1 MAYINKEMKMKI
13 FLKAIVPVLMAVAC
27 SGCMNANFKLM
38 TDNRDPLVERTLSGT
53 GDDKVLMISVNG
65 VISDFPEYSFF
76 LTKPS
81 MLEEF
86 ISQLELAAEDPEVKA
101 VVIKINSPGGSVTA
115 SDIIY
120 NEIVKFKEKT
130 KVKVVTVM
138 MDVAASGGYYI
149 ALPSDEIVAHPT
161 SLTGSVGVIFMRPE
175 LSGLMDKIGVGFEVN
190 KSGRNKDMG
199 SPFRK
204 PTKEEEAL
212 FNSLITGLSERFAS
226 LVLKHRKISPE
237 HMKEV
242 MTARIFLAPEAKKL
256 GMIDK
261 TGYVEDAVKD
271 AKKIAGIPENSKVVA
286 YRRSFYP
293 NDNLYNSTTAKFD
306 GSLPLV
312 SLGPLDQFKNM
323 SPGLYYLW
331 LPALSQQ

>member
-1 MAYINKEMKMKI
+1 MKT
-13 FLKAIVPVLMAVAC
+13 FFKALAPLVIAVIAA
-27 SGCMNANFKLM
+27 GCMNANFKLM
-38 TDNRDPLVERTLSGT
+38 TDSRDPMLERTISGT
-53 GDDKVLMISVNG
+53 GDEKVLMISVTG
-65 VISDFPEYSFF
+65 IISDIPEYSLF

-86 ISQLELAAEDPEVKA
+86 VSQLNLAAKDPDIKA

-120 NEIVKFKEKT
+120 NEILNFKEKS
-130 KVKVVTVM
+130 KAKVVAVM

-149 ALPSDEIVAHPT
+149 ALPADEIIAHPT

-175 LSGLMDKIGVGFEVN
+175 ISGLMDKIGVGFEVN

-204 PTKEEEAL
+204 PTKEEETL
-212 FNSLITGLSERFAS
+212 FNNLISGLSQRFNT

-237 HMKEV
+237 NMKEV
-242 MTARIFLAPEAKKL
+242 MTARIFIAPEAMKL

-261 TGYVEDAVKD
+261 TGYLDDAIKD
-271 AKKIAGIPENSKVVA
+271 AKKLADIPENSKVIA

-293 NDNLYNSTTAKFD
+293 NDNLYNGTTAKSD
-306 GSLPLV
+306 SPISLIN
-312 SLGPLDQFKNM
+312 LGPLEQFKNIN
-323 SPGLYYLW
+323 PGLYYLW
-331 LPALSQQ
+331 LPAAGQ

>member
-1 MAYINKEMKMKI
+1 MKT
-13 FLKAIVPVLMAVAC
+13 FFKALAPLVIAVIAA
-27 SGCMNANFKLM
+27 GCMNANFKLM
-38 TDNRDPLVERTLSGT
+38 TDSRDPMLERTISGT
-53 GDDKVLMISVNG
+53 GDEKVLMISVTG
-65 VISDFPEYSFF
+65 IISDIPEYSLF

-86 ISQLELAAEDPEVKA
+86 VSQLNLAAKDPDIKA

-120 NEIVKFKEKT
+120 NEILNFKEKS
-130 KVKVVTVM
+130 KAKVVAVM

-149 ALPSDEIVAHPT
+149 ALPADEIIAHPT

-175 LSGLMDKIGVGFEVN
+175 ISGLMDKIGVGFEVN

-204 PTKEEEAL
+204 PTKEEETL
-212 FNSLITGLSERFAS
+212 FNNLISGLSQRFNT

-237 HMKEV
+237 NMKEV
-242 MTARIFLAPEAKKL
+242 MTARIFIAPEAMKL

-261 TGYVEDAVKD
+261 TGYLDDAVKD
-271 AKKIAGIPENSKVVA
+271 AKKLADIPENSKVIA

-293 NDNLYNSTTAKFD
+293 NDNLYNGTTSKSD
-306 GSLPLV
+306 SPISLIN
-312 SLGPLDQFKNM
+312 LGPLEQFKNIN
-323 SPGLYYLW
+323 PGLYYLW
-331 LPALSQQ
+331 LPAAGQ

>member
-1 MAYINKEMKMKI
+1 MKT
-13 FLKAIVPVLMAVAC
+13 FFKALAPLVIAVIAA
-27 SGCMNANFKLM
+27 GCMNANFKLM
-38 TDNRDPLVERTLSGT
+38 TDSRDPMLERTISGT
-53 GDDKVLMISVNG
+53 GDEKVLMISVTG
-65 VISDFPEYSFF
+65 IISDIPEYSLF

-86 ISQLELAAEDPEVKA
+86 VSQLNLAAKDPDIKA

-120 NEIVKFKEKT
+120 NEILNFKEKS
-130 KVKVVTVM
+130 KAKVVAVM

-149 ALPSDEIVAHPT
+149 ALPADEIIAHPT

-175 LSGLMDKIGVGFEVN
+175 ISGLMGKIGVGFEVN

-204 PTKEEEAL
+204 PTKEEETL
-212 FNSLITGLSERFAS
+212 FNNLISGLSQRFNT

-237 HMKEV
+237 NMKEV
-242 MTARIFLAPEAKKL
+242 MTARIFIAPEAMKL

-261 TGYVEDAVKD
+261 TGYLDDAVKD
-271 AKKIAGIPENSKVVA
+271 AKKLADIPENSKVIA

-293 NDNLYNSTTAKFD
+293 NDNLYNGTTSKSD
-306 GSLPLV
+306 SPISLIN
-312 SLGPLDQFKNM
+312 LGPLEQFKNIN
-323 SPGLYYLW
+323 PGLYYLW
-331 LPALSQQ
+331 LPAAGQ

>member
-1 MAYINKEMKMKI
+1 MKI
-13 FLKAIVPVLMAVAC
+13 FFKTLAPLLIAVAAT
-27 SGCMNANFKLM
+27 GCMNANFKLM
-38 TDNRDPLVERTLSGT
+38 TDNRDPMIERTLSGT
-53 GDDKVLMISVNG
+53 GEDKVLMISVSG
-65 VISDFPEYSFF
+65 IISDIPEYSFF

-86 ISQLELAAEDPEVKA
+86 VSQLNLAAKDSDIKA
-101 VVIKINSPGGSVTA
+101 VIIKINSPGGSVTA

-120 NEIVKFKEKT
+120 NEIIKFKAKS
-130 KVKVVTVM
+130 KAKVVAVM

-149 ALPSDEIVAHPT
+149 ALPADEIIAHPT

-175 LSGLMDKIGVGFEVN
+175 ISGLMDKIGVGFEVN

-212 FNSLITGLSERFAS
+212 FNSLISGLSNRFSS

-237 HMKEV
+237 NMKEI
-242 MTARIFLAPEAKKL
+242 MTARIFLAPEAMKL

-261 TGYVEDAVKD
+261 TGYLDDAVVE
-271 AKKIAGIPENSKVVA
+271 AKKLADIPENSKVVV

-293 NDNLYNSTTAKFD
+293 NDNLYNGTTAKAD
-306 GSLPLV
+306 NPMSLIN
-312 SLGPLDQFKNM
+312 LGPLEQFRNM
-323 SPGLYYLW
+323 NPGLYYLW
-331 LPALSQQ
+331 LPAAGQQ